1 MKANSDGFFIMLFK
15 KLEDIEQNLMKNSLD
30 KAFWLQGKA
39 LHDQIQEH
47 ALEHKFYWAQYLHQI
62 WTQLGDK
69 KLKFKLR

>member
-30 KAFWLQGKA
+30 KSFWLQGKA
-39 LHDQIQEH
+39 LHDQIQKH
-47 ALEHKFYWAQYLHQI
+47 ALEHEFYWAQYLHQI